1 MNMLDSSCRFLHS
14 LRSVEMTTQQ
24 PVEMTIQR
32 PVEMT
37 IKGKVGLSGEFRIF
51 EDCQDF

>member
-1 MNMLDSSCRFLHS
+1 MDMQDSSCRFLRS
-14 LRSVEMTTQQ
+14 LRSVEMTIQR
-24 PVEMTIQR
+24 PVEMTI
-32 PVEMT
+32 VEMT